1 MPLNMLATELR
12 MLFESAH
19 RYLAGESSV
28 HELNGRVSQCIDFA
42 GREQAEP
49 AIVNLLVKWQHM
61 INKRWN
67 EWGLE
72 REPLTKEQF
81 IAWLEDQLI
90 LDGKS
95 ANLLFQRTA
104 DGGR

>member
-1 MPLNMLATELR
+1 MPSNMFATELR

-19 RYLAGESSV
+19 RYLARESSV
-28 HELNGRVSQCIDFA
+28 HELNGRVCQCIDFA

-49 AIVNLLVKWQHM
+49 AIVELLMQWRDM

-72 REPLTKEQF
+72 PEPLTEEQF
-81 IAWLEDQLI
+81 VAWLEDQLI
-90 LDGKS
+90 IDGKS
-95 ANLLFQRTA
+95 ANLSFQRTA

>member
-1 MPLNMLATELR
+1 MPLNMFAAELR
-12 MLFESAH
+12 MLFESAN

-28 HELNGRVSQCIDFA
+28 HELNGRVCQCIDFA
-42 GREQAEP
+42 RCEQLEP
-49 AIVNLLVKWQHM
+49 AIVDLLVEWQYT

-72 REPLTKEQF
+72 REPLTEVQF
-81 IAWLEDQLI
+81 IAWLRDQLI

-95 ANLLFQRTA
+95 
-104 DGGR
+104 D